1 MGAWVI
7 TLKDLRLI
15 AQDRGALFT
24 LLALPI
30 VFIAI
35 LGMSTGQMLS
45 QRDDVKLINI
55 GFVDEDQTELSEAIF
70 DNLHSI
76 GGLKVSKVRNHVEAL
91 RELQDGRN
99 GLAIT
104 IGKDF
109 HNRVE
114 DLDMGDVL
122 DARHGKLE
130 HGLSSLDIQVDCGA
144 AYVSVEDMVKYV
156 AFAAVMQSVAP
167 AVTRRSSLF
176 SRVVDQMIERHK
188 QEASE
193 GGNANPG
200 TAEPVKRTTNIIY
213 QTLVP
218 AFMVLFAFFLVNIM
232 ASSFIGERDR
242 GTLRRMQATRVTPVQ
257 LLTGKT
263 LPFLL
268 VSVVQ
273 SVLLFLSGK
282 LMFGMSW
289 GTHPAMLLPVILTT
303 SFAATGLGLLV
314 ATFVRTESQVSS
326 YSTFLV
332 VVLAG
337 ISGCYMPR
345 DWLPEIMKNISLAT
359 PHAWALIGYQELL
372 TREQP
377 NLQLVA
383 KCCGILTAMG
393 GACFAFGCVRFRRFE
408 YPV

>member
-55 GFVDEDQTELSEAIF
+55 GFVDEDQSELSTAVY
-70 DNLHSI
+70 DSLHAI
-76 GGLKVSKVRNHVEAL
+76 GGLKISKTRNHIEAL

-99 GLAIT
+99 GMAIT

-122 DARHGKLE
+122 DAQHGKLE
-130 HGLSSLDIQVDCGA
+130 DGLASLDIQVDCGA

-156 AFAAVMQSVAP
+156 AFAAVMQTVAP
-167 AVTRRSSLF
+167 EVTRRSPLF
-176 SRVVDQMIERHK
+176 SRVVDQMLARHQ

-193 GGNANPG
+193 ARA
-200 TAEPVKRTTNIIY
+200 TKSHSSKPVKRTTNIIY

-232 ASSFIGERDR
+232 ASSFISERDR

-289 GTHPAMLLPVILTT
+289 GPHPVMLLPVILTT
-303 SFAATGLGLLV
+303 SIAATGLGLLV
-314 ATFVRTESQVSS
+314 ATFVRTESQVAS

-383 KCCGILTAMG
+383 KCCGILAAMG
-393 GACFAFGCVRFRRFE
+393 AACFALGCIRFRRFE

>member
-1 MGAWVI
+1 
-7 TLKDLRLI
+7 
-15 AQDRGALFT
+15 
-24 LLALPI
+24 
-30 VFIAI
+30 
-35 LGMSTGQMLS
+35 
-45 QRDDVKLINI
+45 
-55 GFVDEDQTELSEAIF
+55 
-70 DNLHSI
+70 
-76 GGLKVSKVRNHVEAL
+76 
-91 RELQDGRN
+91 
-99 GLAIT
+99 
-104 IGKDF
+104 
-109 HNRVE
+109 
-114 DLDMGDVL
+114 
-122 DARHGKLE
+122 
-130 HGLSSLDIQVDCGA
+130 
-144 AYVSVEDMVKYV
+144 VKYV